1 VYGAIRAKWA
11 ELGWENSALGYP
23 MSDEYAVTGGRESEF
38 QKGYITHN
46 ATTGA
51 LTVRMK

>member
-1 VYGAIRAKWA
+1 V
-11 ELGWENSALGYP
+11 
-23 MSDEYAVTGGRESEF
+23 SDEYAVAGGRESEF
-38 QKGYITHN
+38 QRGFITYN